1 MSAHGTLMGVFLRFA
16 ASEAMALRTER
27 AGDLSYKALSRACTA
42 LAVRLSELD
51 GEDRSP
57 VLIYGHRDPRYIV
70 GYWACLLTGRAV
82 VPVEPDLS
90 ASRIAEIARMT
101 GARRI
106 LLGETPTPD
115 ALTPDCARMVV
126 RVDLQAHGELFLT
139 PDVSDD
145 DVAYILFSSGT
156 TGKPKGIAV
165 TYANLADFTQWC
177 RELSA
182 EQGGVRAVTGN
193 VRYCFDVS
201 LFEMWMAWNACV
213 PMVTLDHR
221 DLWNLGHHV
230 ERLADVGVD
239 TWVSTPALAAH
250 FCKHP
255 RFSAEY
261 LPDLKVMFFCG
272 EVLAT
277 NLVAKLFERFPGV
290 RIINAFGPT
299 EATVAVTSYEVTRA
313 DLAPDRPIPIGAV
326 RPGTS
331 LSLDGGEIIIS
342 GRSVAKGYIGADS
355 EAEARFFNG
364 DSYRTGD
371 WGREEPAG
379 LWHFVGRR
387 DREVKLDGY
396 RIDLNAVE
404 QMIRTL
410 PGVADAVVEVTADK
424 RANTMSAFVLCDP
437 DAGDLADL
445 AATLGDR
452 LAPHM
457 VPRFWRGT
465 AQGPFNPNG
474 KLDRKAFV
482 AELTAMVPIVHVARR
497 AAIAQ

>member
-42 LAVRLSELD
+42 LAARLSELD

-165 TYANLADFTQWC
+165 TYANLADFAQWC

-182 EQGGVRAVTGN
+182 EQGGAEPSQGMSAIALTCHYSRCGCPGTPACLWSHWITVIFGTLGIMSKGWPAP
-193 VRYCFDVS
+193 
-201 LFEMWMAWNACV
+201 AWT
-213 PMVTLDHR
+213 PGYRHR
-221 DLWNLGHHV
+221 PWP
-230 ERLADVGVD
+230 RIS
-239 TWVSTPALAAH
+239 VSTPG
-250 FCKHP
+250 
-255 RFSAEY
+255 SA
-261 LPDLKVMFFCG
+261 PSICQ
-272 EVLAT
+272 
-277 NLVAKLFERFPGV
+277 
-290 RIINAFGPT
+290 I
-299 EATVAVTSYEVTRA
+299 
-313 DLAPDRPIPIGAV
+313 
-326 RPGTS
+326 
-331 LSLDGGEIIIS
+331 
-342 GRSVAKGYIGADS
+342 
-355 EAEARFFNG
+355 
-364 DSYRTGD
+364 
-371 WGREEPAG
+371 
-379 LWHFVGRR
+379 
-387 DREVKLDGY
+387 
-396 RIDLNAVE
+396 
-404 QMIRTL
+404 
-410 PGVADAVVEVTADK
+410 
-424 RANTMSAFVLCDP
+424 
-437 DAGDLADL
+437 
-445 AATLGDR
+445 
-452 LAPHM
+452 
-457 VPRFWRGT
+457 
-465 AQGPFNPNG
+465 
-474 KLDRKAFV
+474 
-482 AELTAMVPIVHVARR
+482 
-497 AAIAQ
+497 